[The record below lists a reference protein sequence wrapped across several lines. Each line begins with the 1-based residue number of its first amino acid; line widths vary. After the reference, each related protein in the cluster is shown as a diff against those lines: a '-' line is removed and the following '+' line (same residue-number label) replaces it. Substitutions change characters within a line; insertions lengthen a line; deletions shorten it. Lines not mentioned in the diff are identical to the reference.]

1 MQQLFMS
8 GFAGGQGGVSESLE
22 TVLMHQYVQRW
33 QQGDKRAADQL
44 LRTVGERL
52 EQLARRM
59 LRSYPNVRAWA
70 DTADVHQGAVIR
82 LLHTL
87 RKLQPE
93 STRSFFNLAA
103 VHIRR
108 ELLDLARRFKN
119 LSHLVHPLP
128 EGRSAGE
135 TLAVHDPAAADEL
148 EVWARFHLAV
158 EELPTEER
166 EVFSL
171 VFYHGWTQDQIAAL
185 FGVHVRT
192 VRRRWQ
198 HACIELHRQLDGQLP
213 AI

>member
-1 MQQLFMS
+1 MS
-8 GFAGGQGGVSESLE
+8 DSLE

-33 QQGDKRAADQL
+33 QQGDKLAADQL
-44 LRTVGERL
+44 LRSVGERL

-87 RKLQPE
+87 RRLQPE

-119 LSHLVHPLP
+119 LSRAVHPLP
-128 EGRSAGE
+128 EGPQSGDLLAE
-135 TLAVHDPAAADEL
+135 TDSAAADEL
-148 EVWARFHLAV
+148 EVWTRFHLAV
-158 EELPTEER
+158 ENLPTEQR

-198 HACIELHRQLDGQLP
+198 HACIELNRQLGGHLP
-213 AI
+213 AL